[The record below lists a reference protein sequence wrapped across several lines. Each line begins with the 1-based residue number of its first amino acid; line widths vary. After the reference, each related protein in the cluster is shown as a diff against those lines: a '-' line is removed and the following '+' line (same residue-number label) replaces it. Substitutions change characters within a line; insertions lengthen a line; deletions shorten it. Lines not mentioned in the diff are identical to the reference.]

1 MIKGLR
7 VRTASNVVVSLMD
20 RGRAMGRVVD
30 ITRNQEGKKK
40 AGAHVI
46 NVSPKMSARLFEGLM
61 ECFSGLGFISCL

>member
-1 MIKGLR
+1 
-7 VRTASNVVVSLMD
+7 MD